1 MQAQSTIFDATA
13 ACRKSFVECQ
23 TFQVL
28 AKAEWAENR
37 LADFN
42 LWASGIGASTRN
54 RASLD
59 ARLALRPDARDV
71 IVNLLRLLNALVEG
85 CMVLAESDTT
95 QSNTVQQQQEEE
107 KEHRGRT
114 HSPPQQTPPQRS
126 FSPWSGD
133 SNSDSQSD
141 APSDIASDTPLSEAM
156 KNVDSILDQLARIA
170 IIIRQSGTRSR
181 LQKADRMLRL
191 EEHQDL
197 RDHLIA
203 VVLSTGPFSSE
214 HTFSSDQIDPNKL
227 STVQLRLINCNLK
240 RRNRFL
246 YAQRHSEAL
255 DASSHTRVPSGEVT
269 DKGKAPEQPEPESRL
284 QQEPEK
290 PPKPVSAKPVDL
302 LHNPSVKTGTSASG
316 VTDLPLLPQNPVPSQ
331 AATTQLSTTV
341 IKLDYPHPP
350 EVNEGALV
358 FRCPCCCR
366 VLPSMMLDKNRW
378 KKHLAEDLC
387 PYTCILPSCPKP
399 EILYITK
406 EAWKAHLLE
415 DHRNVKSWVCFAC
428 VDAVQFDEEDAFVT
442 HTLQEH
448 HDAISK
454 DQIPTLKS
462 ICSRSVPAEISSCPL
477 CPWPTE
483 KDGEVDKG
491 ALIDHIAE
499 EVHAFSLRSLPW
511 GSDAATQETPPLTKA
526 EKPPL
531 PHYFDTNKY
540 FAENMD
546 GSSSSGTD
554 SNDTMQRELK
564 KLREEG
570 PLVYSDSSD
579 TQTRPM
585 SSHTIGKQIRYKLLP
600 ISHDTL
606 FLPRF
611 LPQGDLDSILSEEV
625 VCEIIAEAL
634 KTSETEAIEIRR
646 KICGNRSE
654 PRLIKVLATLILIE
668 KVKYIRYF
676 LDYNVYDDQLPL
688 SPNYSEAVF
697 QNWKQSYIE
706 SFCERQY
713 VVLAPVFDFRTL
725 NHYRF
730 GPKIPMP
737 FLERLDS
744 QRGAHGTISRVRIH
758 PDHQRWDPDS
768 PPKYDTSVF
777 AIKKFWDHT
786 NFNQE
791 REALERFSYPQKGHK
806 HLIQLLLSYQLAD
819 EYFMVFPWAQ
829 GNLAEFWKKN
839 PSNPTS
845 RDDSYWFI
853 KQCEGLASGLRK
865 VHRDDS
871 WPPRHDHIGDAFQ
884 ADSRNLGRHGDIK
897 PENILWFAEPGGSR
911 GHLVVADFT
920 LMRFHSVDSVE
931 HTEARNVG
939 FSATYCPPEV
949 DEDSQTL
956 VSQRYDTWTLG
967 CVYLEFI
974 TWYLI
979 GYEAIR
985 GDSFKSPTG
994 KCLESFDIVRL
1005 NDYKKHS
1012 VPSNR
1017 FFTPNDGSGANVK
1030 DSVKKWIRMLHGNQF
1045 CSQAMHDFL
1054 DLVENHMLVPVP
1066 NDRYSMDQVCA
1077 ELTQISRD
1085 CQRNDYCH
1093 GGDPRLLSNN
1103 DGFPPEFTKQSTDYN
1118 LFQKMTNPASTSSL
1132 DSRVNLDLHVLEAAF
1147 ADAIP
1152 TGHQPSMPISLG
1164 DAHPSRLGDQPTG
1177 DGQSKAGQHLSPP
1190 DT

>member
-1 MQAQSTIFDATA
+1 MPAHPNIFDATA

-23 TFQVL
+23 KFQVL

-71 IVNLLRLLNALVEG
+71 IVNLLRLLNAVVEG

-95 QSNTVQQQQEEE
+95 QSNTMQQQQEEE

-114 HSPPQQTPPQRS
+114 LNPPQQTTPQRS

-141 APSDIASDTPLSEAM
+141 TPYDITSDIPLSGAM

-181 LQKADRMLRL
+181 LQKADRMLSL
-191 EEHQDL
+191 EEDQDL

-203 VVLSTGPFSSE
+203 VVLSTGPFSPE
-214 HTFSSDQIDPNKL
+214 HTFSSEYIDPNKL

-255 DASSHTRVPSGEVT
+255 DATSHTRVPSKEVT
-269 DKGKAPEQPEPESRL
+269 DQGKAPEQPEPESRL

-290 PPKPVSAKPVDL
+290 PPKPVSAKPVDQ
-302 LHNPSVKTGTSASG
+302 LHNPSVTTGTSASG
-316 VTDLPLLPQNPVPSQ
+316 VTDLPLLQQNLVPSQ

-366 VLPSMMLDKNRW
+366 VLPTMMLDKNRW

-387 PYTCILPSCPKP
+387 PYTCILPNCPKP
-399 EILYITK
+399 ETLYITK

-428 VDAVQFDEEDAFVT
+428 VDAVRFDREDAFVT

-448 HDAISK
+448 HGAISK

-511 GSDAATQETPPLTKA
+511 GSDDEHETKGRIEYGAAKVRDWLSLAAAQETPPLPKA
-526 EKPPL
+526 EKPSL
-531 PHYFDTNKY
+531 PHYFDINKY
-540 FAENMD
+540 FAENVD
-546 GSSSSGTD
+546 GSSSSGPD
-554 SNDTMQRELK
+554 SNDTMQSELK
-564 KLREEG
+564 KLQEEG
-570 PLVYSDSSD
+570 PLVYLDSSD
-579 TQTRPM
+579 TQTRTM
-585 SSHTIGKQIRYKLLP
+585 SSPTR
-600 ISHDTL
+600 
-606 FLPRF
+606 
-611 LPQGDLDSILSEEV
+611 
-625 VCEIIAEAL
+625 
-634 KTSETEAIEIRR
+634 
-646 KICGNRSE
+646 
-654 PRLIKVLATLILIE
+654 
-668 KVKYIRYF
+668 
-676 LDYNVYDDQLPL
+676 
-688 SPNYSEAVF
+688 
-697 QNWKQSYIE
+697 
-706 SFCERQY
+706 
-713 VVLAPVFDFRTL
+713 
-725 NHYRF
+725 
-730 GPKIPMP
+730 
-737 FLERLDS
+737 
-744 QRGAHGTISRVRIH
+744 
-758 PDHQRWDPDS
+758 
-768 PPKYDTSVF
+768 
-777 AIKKFWDHT
+777 
-786 NFNQE
+786 
-791 REALERFSYPQKGHK
+791 
-806 HLIQLLLSYQLAD
+806 
-819 EYFMVFPWAQ
+819 
-829 GNLAEFWKKN
+829 NLAEFWKKN
-839 PSNPTS
+839 PSNPAS

-871 WPPRHDHIGDAFQ
+871 WPPSHDHIGDAVQ
-884 ADSRNLGRHGDIK
+884 TDSRNLGRHGNIS
-897 PENILWFAEPGGSR
+897 PENILWFAEPGASR
-911 GHLVVADFT
+911 GRLVVAGFIS
-920 LMRFHSVDSVE
+920 MRFHSMDSLEYAETTKAPFV
-931 HTEARNVG
+931 R
-939 FSATYCPPEV
+939 TYCPPEV
-949 DEDSQTL
+949 EAGPETGVYQKHDI
-956 VSQRYDTWTLG
+956 WTLG

-979 GYEAIR
+979 GYDAIR
-985 GDSFKSPTG
+985 GDSFENPAG
-994 KCLESFDIVRL
+994 KRLESFNILRSKTD
-1005 NDYKKHS
+1005 KKDGRFTD
-1012 VPSNR
+1012 R
-1017 FFTPNDGSGANVK
+1017 FFIPNDGSGAKVK

-1054 DLVENHMLVPVP
+1054 DLVENHMLVLTPTSRWP
-1066 NDRYSMDQVCA
+1066 MDKVCA
-1077 ELTQISRD
+1077 ELGEILKG
-1085 CQRNDYCH
+1085 CQDNDRYCY
-1093 GGDPRLLSNN
+1093 GGDPRPLSN
-1103 DGFPPEFTKQSTDYN
+1103 DDSFPPEFTEQSKQYAKFHKT
-1118 LFQKMTNPASTSSL
+1118 TNSASTSPL
-1132 DSRVNLDLHVLEAAF
+1132 ERLHFLKGAFAGAF